1 MLRFLYI
8 SCDILAT
15 IFAIISPV
23 AIFHWLLRAVNIPGL
38 APFLTPLNNFF
49 DPMNGMV
56 EAIFHPPAINYSGNL
71 IPTDQGVVACIL
83 TAAFFLMNFA
93 SEYLKTTEQRQ
104 DVSRQANLQRQRLN
118 KLKEAQTKTH
128 KTISTNRRYMV
139 HVNYDF
145 MLCPSGG
152 EVLARGLP
160 RQAGNVLERY
170 PGYMTVEFPTLQQ
183 AIQYCMEAS
192 QAMLGYYAT
201 LRPADPQPP
210 FRIGVHAVG
219 TETATGEASAE
230 TRRLVNFAGPNNIV
244 FTQDIRDL
252 LDAQGQTL
260 TYHFQ
265 SIGMYALEGRQQEL
279 FKLFNSKPKA
289 GF

>member
-8 SCDILAT
+8 SCDVLAA

-23 AIFHWLLRAVNIPGL
+23 AIFHWLLRAVNISVL
-38 APFLTPLNNFF
+38 APFLTPMNNFF
-49 DPMNGMV
+49 DPMNGL
-56 EAIFHPPAINYSGNL
+56 AKALFRSPAINYNGNL
-71 IPTDQGVVACIL
+71 ISTDQGVVACIL
-83 TAAFFLMNFA
+83 TASFFLMNFA

-104 DVSRQANLQRQRLN
+104 DVDRQANLQRQRLQ
-118 KLKEAQTKTH
+118 KLKTAQTQVH
-128 KTISTNRRYMV
+128 KAISTNRRYMV

-152 EVLARGLP
+152 EVLERGFSK
-160 RQAGNVLERY
+160 QAGSALERF
-170 PGYMTVEFPTLQQ
+170 PGYMTIEFPTLQQ
-183 AIQYCMEAS
+183 AIQYCMDAS

-210 FRIGVHAVG
+210 FRIGIHASDAD
-219 TETATGEASAE
+219 TPTGEATAE
-230 TRRLVNFAGPNNIV
+230 TRRLVGFAAPNNIV
-244 FTQDIRDL
+244 FTQNVRDL
-252 LDAQGQTL
+252 LEAQGQTL

-279 FKLFNSKPKA
+279 FKLFNSKPKT